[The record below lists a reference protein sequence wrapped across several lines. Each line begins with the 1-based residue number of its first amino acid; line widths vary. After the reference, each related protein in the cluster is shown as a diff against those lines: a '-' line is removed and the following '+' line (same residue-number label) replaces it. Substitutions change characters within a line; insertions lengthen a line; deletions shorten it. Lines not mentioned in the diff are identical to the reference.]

1 MKKVLVIITAL
12 FIFFIIL
19 VYLSVSST
27 DKEFQT
33 CKIENFDDIE
43 KLDFSQYDSV
53 MVAASTLYK
62 GNILKDL
69 MQGENYREAWA
80 TPVQVPIAFLDTL
93 KGGMKIIKEGGGQQ
107 THSLKLKG
115 EDGITYTLRSV
126 TKDAEKLIPEAA
138 ETLGLENIIVDGIS
152 GQHPYGAILAAE
164 MANITEVLHTHPQ
177 VVFLPNQASLG
188 NFNEKYG
195 NRLFLL
201 EYETESEENW
211 TELEN
216 VIEIIETDDLQELK
230 LKQGKKLQIDR
241 PAYIRARLFDILIGD
256 WDRHSEQWGWVIQ
269 KENDR
274 LKATVVPGDR
284 DNAFFK
290 VGGIIPGI
298 LTDKNI
304 KPDIRPFKEEVDYM
318 PGLVYPSDRYFLIGT
333 PQELFIEEAEKLQKS
348 LSDEKIDNA
357 FNVWPPQISKL
368 NKEEIKLKLIARRDN
383 LVDHAVRFNE
393 IIQEK
398 GMLSEPL
405 KGSEDLRLPKEL
417 IKCFDCRTN

>member
-33 CKIENFDDIE
+33 CKIESFGDIE
-43 KLDFSQYDSV
+43 KLDFSHYDSV
-53 MVAASTLYK
+53 KVAASTLYK
-62 GNILKDL
+62 GNVLKNI

-115 EDGITYTLRSV
+115 NDGITYTLRSI

-152 GQHPYGAILAAE
+152 GQHPYGAVLAAE
-164 MANITEVLHTHPQ
+164 LARLAGILHTHPQ
-177 VVFLPNQASLG
+177 AVFIPKQSLLG
-188 NFNEKYG
+188 DLNEKYG
-195 NRLFLL
+195 NRLYLL
-201 EYETESEENW
+201 EYETESEGNW

-216 VIEIIETDDLQELK
+216 VLEIVETDDLQELK
-230 LKQGKKLQIDR
+230 VKHGENLQIDQS
-241 PAYIRARLFDILIGD
+241 AFLRARLFDILIGD
-256 WDRHSEQWGWVIQ
+256 WDRHSEQWGWVLQ
-269 KENDR
+269 ENNNR
-274 LKATVVPGDR
+274 LIAIVVPGDR

-304 KPDIRPFKEEVDYM
+304 KPDIRPFEEEVDYM
-318 PGLVYPSDRYFLIGT
+318 PGLVYTSDRYFLIDT
-333 PQELFIEEAEKLQKS
+333 PEELFIEEAEKLQKS

-368 NKEEIKLKLIARRDN
+368 NKEEIKRKLISRRDN
-383 LVDHAVRFNE
+383 LTEHAVRFYE

-398 GMLSEPL
+398 GALSEPL
-405 KGSEDLRLPKEL
+405 KGSEDLDLPWEL
-417 IKCFDCRTN
+417 IKCFGCKLN

>member
-368 NKEEIKLKLIARRDN
+368 NKEEIKLKLIARRNN